1 MNCQIPR
8 CDVLRS
14 SRVLTL
20 CVFPLLIADLD
31 KENASNSIPQQHK
44 NLSETAK
51 RQAAPVNHASKG
63 KPLKSFGVGK
73 LSLSK
78 PGSSSSSSNNNNKL
92 AASMPLLAEKKGAAA
107 AHPPSTRKPLS
118 SSTINAGTAA
128 KKGQQP
134 QKGDEDRKKAAAFAK
149 PPPGS
154 IKTLSLVKPVAAKP
168 QKLPSEGVTPPVHC
182 LFDDQ
187 WREKQEACFAEWIN
201 FMFAEEVS
209 AAEAEVAEST
219 YRALER
225 RRHDDRV
232 RWRVASVWESS
243 EVRQIMYKVDK
254 EVKVERLVMRM
265 DRMVHTDVGLRDL
278 LLQILLSINTA
289 SLRPALEVIYNQA
302 IPRTHASDS
311 INLHRFLT
319 SRLTKNPEILSKF
332 AINGSCSELNTS
344 PGFYKELN
352 SFILLKFLKIILL
365 LDRSKLSG
373 ALDGCLFNKAA
384 SIPGPHGSIKLL
396 PIRSTKDALVRF
408 SKEFL
413 SGEGDVIRHLSL
425 LGMSLTFQQTP
436 LDEFDMTV
444 TALASDLRDG
454 VRLAQL
460 VDRVAPS
467 SSGNEIRQKLRVPA
481 ISRLQK
487 VHNVNLALDRLKNL
501 GLIQGNDKDLARDV
515 VDGHREQTLGLLW
528 LLMSN
533 CLLPNVIA
541 PSTLKEEIA
550 RIWLQKKRAE
560 RPGRRPGQAGGD
572 DQGSETNGCRIAPL
586 PSDTVEL
593 LLRWCQSVCSPLG
606 AQVHNFTT
614 SFADGR
620 ALCTLIHAYIP
631 DMLPLTAIQPTRC
644 DVVGSTA
651 QGAADADIAERH
663 GTWAYCMMD
672 RSSPGYAAALAGEK
686 ENLKMAMSCAQQV
699 RSCTRTS

>member
-1 MNCQIPR
+1 
-8 CDVLRS
+8 
-14 SRVLTL
+14 
-20 CVFPLLIADLD
+20 
-31 KENASNSIPQQHK
+31 
-44 NLSETAK
+44 
-51 RQAAPVNHASKG
+51 
-63 KPLKSFGVGK
+63 VGK

-78 PGSSSSSSNNNNKL
+78 PGSSSSSSSSNNNKL
-92 AASMPLLAEKKGAAA
+92 AASMPLLAEKKGAGAA
-107 AHPPSTRKPLS
+107 AHPPASTRKPLS
-118 SSTINAGTAA
+118 SSTVNAGTAA
-128 KKGQQP
+128 KKGQQL
-134 QKGDEDRKKAAAFAK
+134 QKGDHDEDRKKASAFAK

-154 IKTLSLVKPVAAKP
+154 IKTLSLAKPVAAKP
-168 QKLPSEGVTPPVHC
+168 QKLPSEGVMPPVHC

-187 WREKQEACFAEWIN
+187 WREKQEACFSEWIN

-209 AAEAEVAEST
+209 AAEAEAAEST

-232 RWRVASVWESS
+232 RWRVASVWESP

-254 EVKVERLVMRM
+254 EVKLERLLMRM

-311 INLHRFLT
+311 VNLHRFLT
-319 SRLTKNPEILSKF
+319 SRLTKNPDILSKF

-352 SFILLKFLKIILL
+352 SFILLKFLQIILL
-365 LDRSKLSG
+365 LDRSKIGG

-384 SIPGPHGSIKLL
+384 SVPGPHGTIKLL

-460 VDRVAPS
+460 VDRVAPPC
-467 SSGNEIRQKLRVPA
+467 SGNEIRQKLRVPA

-533 CLLPNVIA
+533 YQLPSVIA

-550 RIWLQKKRAE
+550 RILLQKR
-560 RPGRRPGQAGGD
+560 RSQRSGRRPGQAGGD
-572 DQGSETNGCRIAPL
+572 ANPGRESNVCSNAPL
-586 PSDTVEL
+586 SGDIVEL

-620 ALCTLIHAYIP
+620 VLCTLIHAYIP
-631 DMLPLTAIQPTRC
+631 GMLPLAAIQPTRC

-699 RSCTRTS
+699 RPCARTL